1 MGIASTLDRR
11 AQFYRFTLTDDG
23 FGQVETWAPHGGPVW
38 ALRMDVKDAEK
49 YRAAQVQAQ
58 ISTRFH
64 VRSTEFTRGI
74 TPLDRIQCEGE
85 IFEITGV
92 KQVHPGRRQLI
103 EISAVRRTDGA

>member
-11 AQFYRFTLTDDG
+11 AQFYRATLEDDG
-23 FGQVETWAPHGGPVW
+23 FSQVQIWAPYGQPVW
-38 ALRMDVKDAEK
+38 ALRQDVKDGEK
-49 YRAAQVQAQ
+49 YQAAQVQAQ

-64 VRSTEFTRGI
+64 IRSTTFTRSI

-85 IFEITGV
+85 TFEITGV

-103 EISAVRRTDGA
+103 EITAVRRTDGA